1 LYWYFL
7 TVTTKAYFKQASL
20 KLLAAF
26 FVFGYKRT
34 IQTLMSI
41 FSYKQRNNIIL
52 ASIVILGCFLVYA
65 LSGLFSSI
73 LGAIV
78 LFTIFRPLYLHLVDK
93 KRWNKTL
100 VAVIIILTSLF
111 VIVIPLMSLCI
122 LVVNKIA
129 GINKGTFNLQEWI
142 SRIDDY
148 AGYNFNQP
156 HLAEN
161 ILQKL
166 AAYATDLFPS
176 ILGSTVSIFITL
188 LVMYFLLYFMFVQI
202 VEFEAALLK
211 YAPFRE
217 QHALKFAVAL
227 RNATYSNVLGQGIIA
242 LTQGILLANGFWIF
256 GIPNPVFWGVIGL
269 FISFLPVVGAP
280 TLTIPAGIILM
291 AEGHTLKGI
300 LLLAYG
306 LLFIGNIDNVL
317 RMIINKRLANTHPI
331 ISIIGVFIG
340 IPLFGILG
348 LVFGP
353 LLLSYFLLLLE
364 IYETNRMAA
373 DRLERIRTGPDN

>member
-1 LYWYFL
+1 
-7 TVTTKAYFKQASL
+7 
-20 KLLAAF
+20 
-26 FVFGYKRT
+26 
-34 IQTLMSI
+34 MSI
-41 FSYKQRNNIIL
+41 FNYKQRNNIVL
-52 ASIVILGCFLVYA
+52 GTIVILGCFLLYA

-78 LFTIFRPLYLHLVDK
+78 LFTLFRPVYLLLVEK
-93 KRWNKTL
+93 KNWNKSL
-100 VAVIIILTSLF
+100 VAVLIMLTSLV
-111 VIVIPLMSLCI
+111 VIVIPLMSLSI
-122 LVVNKIA
+122 MVVSKI
-129 GINKGTFNLQEWI
+129 GSVNLKSFDLQGWI
-142 SRIDDY
+142 SKIDDY

-156 HLAEN
+156 HFAESTM
-161 ILQKL
+161 QKL
-166 AAYATDLFPS
+166 GTFATDLFPS
-176 ILGSTVSIFITL
+176 ILGGAASTLITL
-188 LVMYFLLYFMFVQI
+188 LVMYFLLYFMLVQMRA
-202 VEFEAALLK
+202 FEAALLK

-242 LTQGILLANGFWIF
+242 VVQGFLLANGFFIF
-256 GIPNPVFWGVIGL
+256 NLPDPIFWGVIGA

-280 TLTIPAGIILM
+280 TLTIPASIILF
-291 AEGHTLKGI
+291 AGGHPVKGI

-306 LLFIGNIDNVL
+306 LLFIGNVDNFL
-317 RMIINKRLANTHPI
+317 RAIINKRLANTHPL

-340 IPLFGILG
+340 VPLFGILG

-373 DRLERIRTGPDN
+373 DRLERIRTGPDT